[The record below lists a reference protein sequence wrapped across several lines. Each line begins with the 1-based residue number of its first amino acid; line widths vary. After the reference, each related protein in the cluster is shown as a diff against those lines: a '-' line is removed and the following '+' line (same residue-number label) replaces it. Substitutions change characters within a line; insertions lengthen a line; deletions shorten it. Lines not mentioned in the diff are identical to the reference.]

1 MKYEAMQGSILFQ
14 LYARELNNIT
24 LDYSLVQQ
32 AVSTISII
40 KKSDF
45 DFNKQDFQQ
54 HLDVRT
60 TKHTN

>member
-1 MKYEAMQGSILFQ
+1 MQESILFQ
-14 LYARELNNIT
+14 LYAREFNNIT

-40 KKSDF
+40 KKSYF

-54 HLDVRT
+54 HNNLT
-60 TKHTN
+60 